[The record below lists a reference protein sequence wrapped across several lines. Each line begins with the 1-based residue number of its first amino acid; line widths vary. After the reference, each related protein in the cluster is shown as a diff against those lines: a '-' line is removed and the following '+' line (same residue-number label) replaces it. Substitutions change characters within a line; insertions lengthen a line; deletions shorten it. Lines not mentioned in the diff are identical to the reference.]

1 MKSFA
6 TFALVLLA
14 AVAASTASATQQA
27 SHIRVRVH
35 SGAHQKFYVTPMG
48 EQCAYNASIDPAM
61 YPCRDGGVCVRKNET
76 FGICELPGQASNSDS
91 GSGSDDS
98 DSVELTTDGSSD
110 DESDDSQSSAEDE
123 EDDEEDNEED
133 DDESEDDSFDNTNQ

>member
-6 TFALVLLA
+6 TIAFVLLA
-14 AVAASTASATQQA
+14 AITTSSVSATQQA

-35 SGAHQKFYVTPMG
+35 SSSHHKLYITPMG

-61 YPCRDGGVCVRKNET
+61 YPCRDGGICVRKNET
-76 FGICELPGQASNSDS
+76 FGICELPGQASES

-98 DSVELTTDGSSD
+98 DSVELPGSGSD
-110 DESDDSQSSAEDE
+110 DESDDFDSEEE
-123 EDDEEDNEED
+123 EDGDEF
-133 DDESEDDSFDNTNQ
+133 EDDSVDNTIE

>member
-76 FGICELPGQASNSDS
+76 FGICELPGQASDSD
-91 GSGSDDS
+91 SGSDDS
-98 DSVELTTDGSSD
+98 DNVELSTDSSSS
-110 DESDDSQSSAEDE
+110 DESDDSQSSA
-123 EDDEEDNEED
+123 DDEED
-133 DDESEDDSFDNTNQ
+133 DDESEDDSSANTI